1 MCAAPS
7 PKRQRRTVFWPDMEK
22 QHRRS
27 PSPHLRQ
34 VLRCGGDREAKHTQI
49 VMPRPRHLSRATPAL
64 RHPRP
69 TWDAAPASRPEGE
82 ETAFHRV
89 HKPRPLLAIIVAAFH
104 CGCQR
109 SFTSSGRL
117 PHRRRERTGECY
129 PRPAAAAGRLE
140 RAALLSPFS
149 PRTRQA
155 DFLAFASPTAVM
167 WGG

>member
-49 VMPRPRHLSRATPAL
+49 VYIMPRPRHLSRATPAL

-117 PHRRRERTGECY
+117 PHRRRENEWGSVIQGPPQRLVVSRGPLFFLPSARERGRRTSS
-129 PRPAAAAGRLE
+129 
-140 RAALLSPFS
+140 LSHHP
-149 PRTRQA
+149 P
-155 DFLAFASPTAVM
+155 P
-167 WGG
+167 